1 MAGDVRRLKPATAQR
16 AQMRLVYDSDHGRM
30 CPRCR
35 KPMASCR
42 CAGRLATPTGDG
54 IVRVRREVRS
64 GKTLTVVLG
73 VPLPSPELAALGK
86 QLKQKCGTGGTV
98 KDGAIEIQGDHREL
112 VVAFLQQQGHTVKL
126 AGG

>member
-1 MAGDVRRLKPATAQR
+1 MSRV
-16 AQMRLVYDSDHGRM
+16 VWDSDQGRM

-35 KPMASCR
+35 KAMAQCR
-42 CAGRLATPTGDG
+42 CGEELAPPAGDG
-54 IVRVRREVRS
+54 VVRVRREVRN

-73 VPLPSPELAALGK
+73 VPLRKAELQAFGK
-86 QLKQKCGTGGTV
+86 QLKQRCGTGGTV
-98 KDGAIEIQGDHREL
+98 KDGAIELQGDHREQ